1 MVSDQ
6 SAQSTR
12 CYGLTLVERMMTIAR
27 FMALGGSSVDES
39 LVGSI
44 RESLVFMLCRCFGGC
59 AYPGLLFII

>member
-1 MVSDQ
+1 
-6 SAQSTR
+6 
-12 CYGLTLVERMMTIAR
+12 MTIAR